1 MCETRLMHRLAGGLA
16 RRAFERRFPWT
27 TRRASPPAKQS
38 VVPAI
43 LLVTAILLATA
54 ICAAASD
61 LPQINPVARPELS
74 ETVHEWTFDSG
85 DEGWTA
91 QNQCTVS
98 SGGGLLK
105 IQSAGD
111 DPYLD
116 CPVDFPGGQLT
127 LSMRVRARAG
137 GGGGLYWTTDQ
148 SPRRGEDKVA
158 RFPLDHD
165 GQWHETSAIF
175 NAPGRL
181 RDVRIDPGTAPGEIE
196 IDWIRLIRRRP
207 HPLTIQRVERVG
219 NQVRFEVEN
228 DSEHAVALLADGQA
242 MKIDAGAAMWIS
254 RSAAGSRP
262 LEAVSLELRTDEY
275 PPLKRTVFVHH
286 PEVQTEWIAI
296 PSPQGNRGDVSVQ
309 VARDG
314 SLALIRRN
322 GVLVALLGPLVHCDG
337 RLPELKP
344 TEENNAIRFQ
354 GDGISVRLRLLEQEL
369 SVSIE
374 SDRPCEGPV
383 VRAVGGLEQ
392 GLLAG
397 LEYLGKGERSSS
409 KLDIETD
416 GHLRFAPDRLMVTMP
431 LMSFVTDRSSVAMT
445 WTDMQLQPVFAT
457 PNFFDGADDHRM
469 ALRGE
474 QIDAIIRIDDQP
486 LREAILWAVGKRGL
500 PPLPQPPRTPEQQR
514 QLCLNALNGPLRTEA
529 GWGHCVQ
536 ERWARQPF
544 ADMASTVWRLTDE
557 VPELPRL
564 VPGGAHVPNGSIY
577 FVTGR
582 AQEWL
587 DHKTREVQGIMQR
600 QQGDGSFRYDGEF
613 RRGHFENTASGVC
626 ARPAATLLEYARVT
640 GDEAALEAGLRAL
653 ETMKRFRTPR
663 GAQVW
668 EVPLHTPD
676 QLASAYLVWAYVRG
690 YELTGKDEY
699 LEHARK
705 WAISGIPFVYLW
717 ESYPIMLYSTPPV
730 FGATQWRHS
739 WFGLPVQ
746 WVGGVYAYALTLL
759 APYDDSLDWNHLAR
773 GILISAEQQQYPDG
787 PNAGLL
793 PDSFNIPHQRR
804 QPADINP
811 CALLSLRMVLDGQLD
826 FLSVAIEGKH
836 RVAAPFPVTIRDG
849 MARVEAKA
857 GVEYQVIIDGKRI
870 VDVKSQG
877 IDVLPLE

>member
-1 MCETRLMHRLAGGLA
+1 MPFA
-16 RRAFERRFPWT
+16 RQSAVIT
-27 TRRASPPAKQS
+27 TVLTVS
-38 VVPAI
+38 
-43 LLVTAILLATA
+43 
-54 ICAAASD
+54 ICTLASD
-61 LPQINPVARPELS
+61 VPPIDPVARPELC
-74 ETVHEWTFDSG
+74 ETVHQWTFDAG

-91 QNQCTVS
+91 ENQCAVS

-105 IQSAGD
+105 IRSAGK
-111 DPYLD
+111 DPYLH
-116 CPVDFPGGQLT
+116 CPVDFPGGQMT
-127 LSMRVRARAG
+127 LSMKVRARAG
-137 GGGGLYWTTDQ
+137 GGGCVYWTTDR
-148 SPRRGEDKVA
+148 SPGRGEDKAA

-165 GQWHETSAIF
+165 GQWHETSASF

-207 HPLTIQRVERVG
+207 HPLTIRRVERAG
-219 NQVRFEVEN
+219 NQVRFEVGNRAQE
-228 DSEHAVALLADGQA
+228 AVALRADGQA
-242 MKIDAGAAMWIS
+242 MKIDAGAAVWIS
-254 RSAAGSRP
+254 RSAGGSRP
-262 LEAVSLELRTDEY
+262 LEAVSLELATDGY

-286 PEVQTEWIAI
+286 PEAQTDWLAL
-296 PSPQGNRGDVSVQ
+296 PAPQGNLDELTVQ

-314 SLALIRRN
+314 SLARIHRN
-322 GVLVALLGPLVHCDG
+322 GVPVALLAPLVHCDG

-344 TEENNAIRFQ
+344 TEEDDGTIRFQ
-354 GDGISVRLRLLEQEL
+354 GDGISVRLRLLEREL
-369 SVSIE
+369 SVSIQ

-383 VRAVGGLEQ
+383 VRTMGSLEQ

-409 KLDIETD
+409 RLDIETD
-416 GHLRFAPDRLMVTMP
+416 GHLRFAPDPLMVTMP
-431 LMSFVTDRSSVAMT
+431 LMSFVTDRASVAMT
-445 WTDMQLQPVFAT
+445 WTDMQLQPVYAT
-457 PNFFDGADDHRM
+457 PNFFDGGDDHRM
-469 ALRGE
+469 ALRGK
-474 QIDAIIRIDDQP
+474 QIDATIRIDDQP
-486 LREAILWAVGKRGL
+486 LPETIFWAVNKHGL
-500 PPLPQPPRTPEQQR
+500 PPLPKPPRTPDGQR

-536 ERWARQPF
+536 ARWARHPF
-544 ADMASTVWRLTDE
+544 ADMASTIWRLTGE
-557 VPELPRL
+557 APELPRL

-587 DHKTREVQGIMQR
+587 DHKTREVQGVMGR
-600 QQGDGSFRYDGEF
+600 QQSDGSFRYDGEF

-640 GDEAALEAGLRAL
+640 GDQAALEAGLRTL
-653 ETMKRFRTPR
+653 EYMKRFRTPR

-699 LEHARK
+699 LRHARQ
-705 WAISGIPFVYLW
+705 WALSGVPFVYLW
-717 ESYPIMLYSTPPV
+717 QRYPIMLYSTPPV
-730 FGATQWRHS
+730 FGATHWRHS

-759 APYDDSLDWNHLAR
+759 APHDESLDWNHLAR

-811 CALLSLRMVLDGQLD
+811 CAIASLRMVLDGQLD
-826 FLSVAIEGKH
+826 FLSVAIDEKL

-849 MARVEAKA
+849 AARVEAQA
-857 GVEYQVIIDGKRI
+857 GVGYQVIINGRRI

-877 IDVLPLE
+877 VDVLPLP